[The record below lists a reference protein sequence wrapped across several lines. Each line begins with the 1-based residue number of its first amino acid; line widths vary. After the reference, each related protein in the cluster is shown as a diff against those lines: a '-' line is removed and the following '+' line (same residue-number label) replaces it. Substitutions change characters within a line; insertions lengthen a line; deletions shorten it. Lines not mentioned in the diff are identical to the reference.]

1 MSANFDAQLNLDIS
15 KFLSAIKT
23 AKSQVDEL
31 VAHVQ
36 AANAKLVISPTIKP
50 GAQPRP
56 APGVNPGP
64 APTNPMDEARYQPD
78 RQTGDEVVQNAA
90 RMRYALYDVASSYA
104 AISAAA
110 IGSVTAV
117 VKTAADYE
125 SAFTG
130 VERTTE
136 FTSIKVGEA
145 ASVMRYELTNL
156 ATEIPLAFSKIT
168 EIATIGNQLGI
179 AQGALEGFTETV
191 AKFSATTDVTAQNAA
206 MSFGRIGQLLD
217 VSAQDYE
224 KLGSSIAYV
233 GVKSVATES
242 QILTTTKE
250 IATAGKIAGFTA
262 SETVGL
268 ASALASLGI
277 APEAARGSIIRLFT
291 AISKGSANGGAQLE
305 NFAAVAGM
313 SSEKFAQTWETN
325 AQGAFDALLQGL
337 NAGSD
342 SAGEFYN
349 TLDALGVKNV
359 RDVQLLQK
367 LSAEYGT
374 YAQSVSD
381 ANKGFEDGTFLSTAY
396 GQVQDDVNSK
406 LIMLN
411 NTWSNLLDT
420 IGQTEGVQAGVGF
433 LIDAVTN
440 LLNTI
445 TSLVRSPIGAFLV
458 TLVTVLGSVVGAV
471 AALNSVTALAKGS
484 MLAFVTA
491 QNFLIAGS
499 KKAAAST
506 ATMNG
511 ELVTTEVV
519 ARKGASG
526 LTGMAVAASALKN
539 ALKAIA
545 WMAIAGVA
553 IEALNSIGEAMKPL
567 SQQAE
572 EVLGGFGGLQEA
584 ILADTQAYKT
594 ALTEFGD
601 TSKAEAVAGAFQ
613 VVSTEMAKNNEETNN
628 AITSQNNL
636 NLILGDTA
644 SNMSLVADETQ
655 KVNYVLGENTKLW
668 LINAIR
674 QSETF
679 QELVKNKD
687 AMEAIANSGVT
698 MNGALQAAANG
709 TLDEYFNTL
718 TVQAASASTWFE
730 QLYKWFGDLINSG
743 SVLGVIFGT
752 LGAGIQQI
760 INFGAGLFG
769 IDLFPVTNGM
779 NALKAA
785 TGGAVAEAALL
796 GPALQQ
802 ANKATASTN
811 AEKYAGQ
818 LDKVAKSA
826 SGAAKE
832 IRTVVDYANDLD
844 GVFNRIK
851 DIKFG
856 RQQAQDEIASG
867 WADIAQK
874 AKDAEQA
881 VRDANAEI
889 ADIQAD
895 RSVLLAQIAVSER
908 YGDTARVA
916 IGRAKLAKLDADLA
930 KKQEELAKAQ
940 DGASKSLDGNSEA
953 AIDNRKTLLGMAGSY
968 QGLIKALIETGL
980 KGKPLQDRIK
990 ALKKD
995 FLEQAEGLGF
1005 AKDEL
1010 GDYTGLFD
1018 GFAEAAKKTPRNV
1031 TIEFDA
1037 NVSAATQA
1045 VNEYIA
1051 KLDKASGTRTT
1062 KLEVVLPDTTKL
1074 KKIVDGETYRFLLRA
1089 LERETISPEKFY
1101 KAVYG
1106 VDLQKR
1112 ASGGLITGPGTSTS
1126 DSIPAMLSAGEY
1138 VIQASA
1144 VSAYGTD
1151 FMNAL
1156 NQQRVGMG
1164 SLSSLTGGAGAGS
1177 SMVYLSPED
1186 RALLRAAVDRPVTL
1200 YADNTKIAQS
1210 ANAGNIV
1217 LAKRGVR

>member
-1 MSANFDAQLNLDIS
+1 
-15 KFLSAIKT
+15 
-23 AKSQVDEL
+23 
-31 VAHVQ
+31 
-36 AANAKLVISPTIKP
+36 
-50 GAQPRP
+50 
-56 APGVNPGP
+56 
-64 APTNPMDEARYQPD
+64 MDEARYQPS
-78 RQTGDEVVQNAA
+78 RQTSDEVVQNAA

-110 IGSVTAV
+110 LGSITAV

-130 VERTTE
+130 VERTTN
-136 FTSIKVGEA
+136 FTSISVGEA
-145 ASVMRYELTNL
+145 ASVMRYELTQL

-217 VSAQDYE
+217 VGAQDYE

-291 AISKGSANGGAQLE
+291 AISKGAANGGAELDA
-305 NFAAVAGM
+305 FASVAGM

-337 NAGSD
+337 NAGSE

-367 LSAEYGT
+367 LSSEYGT

-381 ANKGFEDGTFLSTAY
+381 ANKGFEEGTFLSTAY
-396 GQVQDDVNSK
+396 GSVQDDVNSK

-420 IGQTEGVQAGVGF
+420 IGQTDSVQAGVGF

-440 LLNTI
+440 LLNTM
-445 TSLVRSPIGAFLV
+445 TSLVRSPVGAFLV
-458 TLVTVLGSVVGAV
+458 TLVTALATVVGAV
-471 AALNSVTALAKGS
+471 AALNSVMALAKGS

-499 KKAAAST
+499 KKAATST

-511 ELVTTEVV
+511 ELATTEVV
-519 ARKGASG
+519 AKKGASG

-545 WMAIAGVA
+545 WVA
-553 IEALNSIGEAMKPL
+553 LATVAVEALNTIGNAMKPV

-572 EVLGGFGGLQEA
+572 EMLGGFGGLQEA
-584 ILADTQAYKT
+584 ILADTQAYK
-594 ALTEFGD
+594 AAMTEFGD

-613 VVSTEMAKNNEETNN
+613 VVSTEITKNNDETNR
-628 AITSQNNL
+628 AIQAQNDL
-636 NLILGDTA
+636 NFILGDTSA
-644 SNMSLVADETQ
+644 AMAEVGDETQ
-655 KVNYVLGENTKLW
+655 KVNYVLGENTRLW
-668 LINAIR
+668 LINALR
-674 QSETF
+674 QTDAYKA
-679 QELVKNKD
+679 LIKNAD
-687 AMEAIANSGVT
+687 ATRTLRDAGFSL
-698 MNGALQAAANG
+698 NGALQSVSNG
-709 TLDEYFNTL
+709 TVDDYFADVYDKATDL
-718 TVQAASASTWFE
+718 AGPFETV
-730 QLYKWFGDLINSG
+730 YKWMFKLQTNG
-743 SVLGVIFGT
+743 SVLGGVLGT
-752 LGAGIQQI
+752 LGLGIMQI
-760 INFGAGLFG
+760 VNGISSFLGL
-769 IDLFPVTNGM
+769 DLLPVTNALGGM
-779 NALKAA
+779 Q
-785 TGGAVAEAALL
+785 TAVKGTAEEAALL

-802 ANKATASTN
+802 ANQATASTN
-811 AEKYAGQ
+811 GQAYAEQ
-818 LDKVAKSA
+818 LDKVADSA
-826 SGAAKE
+826 NGAAKA

-844 GVFNRIK
+844 GVFNRVK

-856 RQQAQDEIASG
+856 RQQALDEIASG
-867 WADIAQK
+867 WANIADK
-874 AKDAEQA
+874 AKEAEQA

-889 ADIQAD
+889 MDLQAD
-895 RSVLLAQIAVSER
+895 RAVLLAQIAVSER

-916 IGRAKLAKLDADLA
+916 IGRAKLAKLDAELA

-940 DGASKSLDGNSEA
+940 DGASKSLDGNSAA
-953 AIDNRKTLLGMAGSY
+953 AIDNRKTLLDMAGSY
-968 QGLIKALIETGL
+968 QGLIKALVETGL

-990 ALKKD
+990 ELKKE
-995 FLEQAEGLGF
+995 FMGQAESLGF
-1005 AKDEL
+1005 AQEEL
-1010 GDYTGLFD
+1010 GGYSSLFD
-1018 GFAEAAKKTPRNV
+1018 NFVEAAKKTPRDV
-1031 TIEFDA
+1031 TIEFRS

-1051 KLDKASGTRTT
+1051 KLDKASGTRTSEI
-1062 KLEVVLPDTTKL
+1062 KLILPDPKKL
-1074 KKIVDGETYRFLLRA
+1074 TPIVSKFTEIAMGNAFMNGGLSA
-1089 LERETISPEKFY
+1089 EKFY

-1106 VDLQKR
+1106 IDLQKK
-1112 ASGGLITGPGTSTS
+1112 AAGGLITGPGTGTS
-1126 DSIPAMLSAGEY
+1126 DSIPAMLSKGEY
-1138 VIQASA
+1138 VIKASA

-1210 ANAGNIV
+1210 ANAGNVV
-1217 LAKRGVR
+1217 LAKRGTR

>member
-1 MSANFDAQLNLDIS
+1 MSANFDAELDLDIT

-23 AKSQVDEL
+23 AKKQVDGL
-31 VAHVQ
+31 VKHILK
-36 AANAKLVISPTIKP
+36 ANERMVISPTVTVNKP
-50 GAQPRP
+50 GAQPRVDTP
-56 APGVNPGP
+56 VDNTTNPVDNT
-64 APTNPMDEARYQPD
+64 TNPMDQARYQPD
-78 RQTGDEVVQNAA
+78 RQAADDVVRNSA

-110 IGSVTAV
+110 LGSITAV

-130 VERTTE
+130 VERTTN
-136 FTSIKVGEA
+136 FTSISVGEA

-191 AKFSATTDVTAQNAA
+191 AKFSATTDVTAENAA

-217 VSAQDYE
+217 VGAQDYE
-224 KLGSSIAYV
+224 KLGSAIAYV

-291 AISKGSANGGAQLE
+291 AISKGAANGGAQLD
-305 NFAAVAGM
+305 NFAKVAGM
-313 SSEKFAQTWETN
+313 SSEQFASTWETN
-325 AQGAFDALLQGL
+325 AQGAFDALLKGL
-337 NAGSD
+337 NAGSA

-367 LSAEYGT
+367 LSAEYET
-374 YAQSVSD
+374 YAQSVTD
-381 ANKGFEDGTFLSTAY
+381 ANKGFKDGTFLSEAY
-396 GQVQDDVNSK
+396 GKVQDDVNSK
-406 LIMLN
+406 LIILT

-420 IGQTEGVQAGVGF
+420 IGQNDAIQATLKF
-433 LIDAVTN
+433 LIDGVTN
-440 LLNTI
+440 FLNTI
-445 TSLVRSPIGAFLV
+445 TSLARSPIGGFLV
-458 TLVTVLGSVVGAV
+458 PFIAILASVIGAIT
-471 AALNSVTALAKGS
+471 ALNSIMALAKGS
-484 MLAFVTA
+484 MLAFATA
-491 QNFLIAGS
+491 QAYLTASG

-506 ATMNG
+506 AVMNG
-511 ELVTTEVV
+511 ELATTEVV
-519 ARKGASG
+519 AKRGASG
-526 LTGMAVAASALKN
+526 LSTMAVAASALKT
-539 ALKAIA
+539 ALKAIG
-545 WMAIAGVA
+545 WMAIATVA
-553 IEALNSIGEAMKPL
+553 IEAFNAIGESMKPL
-567 SQQAE
+567 SQRAE
-572 EVLGGFGGLQEA
+572 EMLGGFGGLQDA
-584 ILADTQAYKT
+584 ITADTQAYK
-594 ALTEFGD
+594 AAMAEFGD
-601 TSKAEAVAGAFQ
+601 VSQAEAVAGAFET
-613 VVSTEMAKNNEETNN
+613 VSTKVEKNTEEARKAVEAHN
-628 AITSQNNL
+628 AFNA
-636 NLILGDTA
+636 ILGDT
-644 SNMSLVADETQ
+644 STNMAELGSETEQ
-655 KVNYVLGENTKLW
+655 VNFVLGENTRLW
-668 LINAIR
+668 LVNALR
-674 QSETF
+674 QGDAF
-679 QELVKNKD
+679 KELRNNTEAMKQLSD
-687 AMEAIANSGVT
+687 AGFNLNS
-698 MNGALQAAANG
+698 ALQAAGSGN
-709 TLDEYFNTL
+709 LDQYISGISMELLKNN
-718 TVQAASASTWFE
+718 ASISTNNDYL
-730 QLYKWFGDLINSG
+730 QKLKTAIA
-743 SVLGVIFGT
+743 GVIE
-752 LGAGIQQI
+752 
-760 INFGAGLFG
+760 
-769 IDLFPVTNGM
+769 
-779 NALKAA
+779 
-785 TGGAVAEAALL
+785 EARIL
-796 GPALQQ
+796 GPALQTT
-802 ANKATASTN
+802 NVTMASTN
-811 AEKYAGQ
+811 ADVYAKQ
-818 LDKVAKSA
+818 LDKVATSA
-826 SGAAKE
+826 GGAAKQ

-844 GVFNRIK
+844 GIFNRIK

-856 RQQAQDEIASG
+856 RQQAQDEIAKG

-889 ADIQAD
+889 AGLQGD
-895 RSVLLAQIAVSER
+895 RAVLEAQLAVAQR
-908 YGDTARVA
+908 YGDEARAAV
-916 IGRAKLAKLDADLA
+916 IRGKLAKLDADLA

-940 DGASKSLDGNSEA
+940 DGASKSLTGNSEA

-1031 TIEFDA
+1031 TVEFDA

-1045 VNEYIA
+1045 VNEYLA

-1062 KLEVVLPDTTKL
+1062 TLKVVLPDTTEL
-1074 KKIVDGETYRFLLRA
+1074 KKIVDGEVYRMMLRSYTKGTLTA
-1089 LERETISPEKFY
+1089 EQFY
-1101 KAVYG
+1101 KGVYG
-1106 VDLQKR
+1106 IDLQKR
-1112 ASGGLITGPGTSTS
+1112 ATGGLITGPGSSTS
-1126 DSIPAMLSAGEY
+1126 DSIPAMLSNGEY

-1156 NQQRVGMG
+1156 NQQKVGMG
-1164 SLSSLTGGAGAGS
+1164 SLGSAVGGISGGPSL
-1177 SMVYLSPED
+1177 VYLSPED
-1186 RALLRAAVDRPVTL
+1186 RALLRAAVDRPVNL

-1210 ANAGNIV
+1210 ANAGNVV